1 MISDVAETEA
11 HKHAKA
17 IELHAV
23 KAAESGDMQAA
34 LDLFSEAISVAPDW
48 ASAYNNRAQALR
60 LKGDVRGKFNFFNY
74 NNYLTCVSVLCV
86 VSWAFSY
93 FKIIIIIIHVCV
105 SVLCMV
111 SWALLFF

>member
-60 LKGDVRGKFNFFNY
+60 LKGDVRGKFNFLNY
-74 NNYLTCVSVLCV
+74 NNYYIYVSVCV
-86 VSWAFSY
+86 W
-93 FKIIIIIIHVCV
+93 
-105 SVLCMV
+105 
-111 SWALLFF
+111 